1 MENSFESLLESSKN
15 AIKYWWLIALIG
27 LAVLVVGFLTLIY
40 PAASFIGMSVLFGW
54 IILFSGIAQI
64 VIYGT
69 SKHVITG
76 RGWVLA
82 GGIIETILGLVLIF
96 SIELSAVSLPIFL
109 GFWLLF
115 RGFSMVGLGGDMK
128 SMGIDGGGWTIFTA
142 ILLIILALIILM
154 QPFIFGVQMVV
165 AWVGI
170 SFIFAGATTIYFG
183 FRLKS
188 AHKAFENKK

>member
-1 MENSFESLLESSKN
+1 MENSFQALVESSKN
-15 AIKYWWLIALIG
+15 AIKFWWLIALVGVAIF
-27 LAVLVVGFLTLIY
+27 VVGFLSLIY
-40 PAASFIGMSVLFGW
+40 PAAGFLGMSVLFGW
-54 IILFSGIAQI
+54 VILFSGIAQI
-64 VIYGT
+64 VMFAT

-76 RGWVLA
+76 RGWMLA
-82 GGIIETILGLVLIF
+82 GGIIETILGLVLIW

-142 ILLIILALIILM
+142 ILLIILAFIVLM

-170 SFIFAGATTIYFG
+170 SFLFAGASLTYFA
-183 FRLKS
+183 FHIRR
-188 AHKAFENKK
+188 AHKAFESKK